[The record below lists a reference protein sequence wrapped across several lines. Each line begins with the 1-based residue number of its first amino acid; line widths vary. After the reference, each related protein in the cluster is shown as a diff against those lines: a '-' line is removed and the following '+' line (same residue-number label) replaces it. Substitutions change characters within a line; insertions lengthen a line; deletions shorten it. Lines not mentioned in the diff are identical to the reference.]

1 MTDNTIKRKIG
12 SVGDAIVAPSRTLL
26 GGMRLTAKFAVI
38 GFVLIAPLLFVVQ
51 RYAASQNASADFS
64 GLEQTGMEYVT
75 PAFALEVALVDARS
89 AAVSGAEIDVEGLRA
104 AMAQVD
110 AVDARI
116 GDQVATSDTWN
127 ALSGEIDGLIDSSPA
142 DPSEAFVAWS
152 AVVNQSAALVST
164 AADGTSSR

>member
-1 MTDNTIKRKIG
+1 MTDITFKRKIG
-12 SVGDAIVAPSRTLL
+12 TVGDAIAAPSRKVL

-89 AAVSGAEIDVEGLRA
+89 AAVQRRSRSTPKVCVPRWP
-104 AMAQVD
+104 QVD

-116 GDQVATSDTWN
+116 GDPGRHVGRRGA
-127 ALSGEIDGLIDSSPA
+127 P
-142 DPSEAFVAWS
+142 
-152 AVVNQSAALVST
+152 SAARST
-164 AADGTSSR
+164 H